1 MRPYIFA
8 SNCFPLAPYPSLVQ
22 ATERSVVVVSD
33 TLEGG
38 AAAATNRLVDALAAR
53 TPPRVERWHFT
64 AQLRATRAVE
74 RSLDARH
81 KRPPIERFL
90 KNFSRPL
97 ADRLRQVR
105 HTTAFLTAVRDTPP
119 TLLNLHCIHTCG
131 LTHEAL
137 LRLPA
142 ELPLVWTLHDCW
154 PFRPAA
160 FQWENPVTGV
170 VESVCADQP
179 EAAATTRRAE
189 FFRQRP
195 QTVLVSPSRWMAD
208 EARRC
213 VPQTM
218 RIEHIPYGLD
228 LAAFQPLGAEAAR
241 GALGLAADKIW
252 LGYGATWVSSR
263 KGTDL
268 LPATLGRLDCS
279 ELGLLVW
286 GEEPKLNWPAG
297 LTVKSVGRVN
307 GTGEMRRLLAACD
320 LFLCPSRAD
329 NLPNA
334 VLESLACGTPV
345 VGSDAGGIPDMVR
358 PGETGWRFASGS
370 AESFSAALQVALAD
384 RAQWP
389 AYRERCRRVA
399 EADYGTE
406 LQADRYR
413 RLFAELR
420 RD

>member
-1 MRPYIFA
+1 MQA
-8 SNCFPLAPYPSLVQ
+8 SDRL
-22 ATERSVVVVSD
+22 VVVVSD

-53 TPPRVERWHFT
+53 TPPKVERWQFT
-64 AQLRATRAVE
+64 AQRRETSAVE
-74 RSLDARH
+74 RSLDARQ
-81 KRPPIERFL
+81 KRPPLERLL

-97 ADRLRQVR
+97 ADRLRQRR
-105 HTTAFLTAVRDTPP
+105 HTMAFLDAVQDAQPA
-119 TLLNLHCIHTCG
+119 LLNLHCIHTCG
-131 LTHEAL
+131 LTHEGL

-154 PFRPAA
+154 PFRPRA

-170 VESVCADQP
+170 MEAVCADQP
-179 EAAATTRRAE
+179 EDGAVARRAE

-195 QTVLVSPSRWMAD
+195 QTVLVAPSRWMAD

-213 VPQTM
+213 IPVET

-228 LAAFQPLGAEAAR
+228 LVAFQPLAADAAR
-241 GALGLAADKIW
+241 GALGLSPEKVW

-268 LPATLGRLDCS
+268 LPAALGRMDCR

-286 GEEPKLNWPAG
+286 GEEPKLDWPVD

-307 GTGEMRRLLAACD
+307 GTDAMRRLLAACD

-370 AESFSAALQVALAD
+370 AESFGTALQAALNERAD
-384 RAQWP
+384 WP
-389 AYRERCRRVA
+389 AYRDRCRRVA

-406 LQADRYR
+406 LQAERYR
-413 RLFAELR
+413 RLFAELCH
-420 RD
+420 D

>member
-1 MRPYIFA
+1 M
-8 SNCFPLAPYPSLVQ
+8 Q

-64 AQLRATRAVE
+64 AQRRDTRAVE
-74 RSLDARH
+74 RSLAARH
-81 KRPPIERFL
+81 KRPPLERVL

-97 ADRLRQVR
+97 ADRLRQRR
-105 HTTAFLTAVRDTPP
+105 HTLAFLKAVEEVKPA
-119 TLLNLHCIHTCG
+119 LLNLHCIHTCG
-131 LTHEAL
+131 LTHEGVL
-137 LRLPA
+137 QLPS

-179 EAAATTRRAE
+179 EAAATARRAE

-195 QTVLVSPSRWMAD
+195 QTVLVAPSRWMAD
-208 EARRC
+208 EARRG
-213 VPQTM
+213 VPVDT

-228 LAAFQPLGAEAAR
+228 LAAFQPLVSDTAR
-241 GALGLAADKIW
+241 GALGLSPDKVW

-268 LPATLGRLDCS
+268 LPAALGRMDCRD
-279 ELGLLVW
+279 LGLLVW
-286 GEEPKLNWPAG
+286 GEEPKLDWPSG
-297 LTVKSVGRVN
+297 LMVKSAGRVN
-307 GTGEMRRLLAACD
+307 GAGEMRRLLAACD

-384 RAQWP
+384 RARWP

-406 LQADRYR
+406 LQAERYR

>member
-1 MRPYIFA
+1 M
-8 SNCFPLAPYPSLVQ
+8 
-22 ATERSVVVVSD
+22 VVSD

-38 AAAATNRLVDALAAR
+38 AAAATNRLVDALATR
-53 TPPRVERWHFT
+53 TPTRVERWHFT
-64 AQLRATRAVE
+64 AQTRATNAVE
-74 RSLDARH
+74 RSLDARS
-81 KRPPIERFL
+81 KRPPLERLL

-97 ADRLRQVR
+97 ADRLRQRR
-105 HTTAFLTAVRDTPP
+105 HTMAFLNAVRDTQPG
-119 TLLNLHCIHTCG
+119 LLNLHCIHTCG
-131 LTHEAL
+131 LTHGAL
-137 LRLPA
+137 LHVSA
-142 ELPLVWTLHDCW
+142 AVPLVWTLHDCW
-154 PFRPAA
+154 PFRPTA
-160 FQWENPVTGV
+160 FQWENPVTRSM
-170 VESVCADQP
+170 EAVCADQP
-179 EAAATTRRAE
+179 EDAAIARRAE
-189 FFRQRP
+189 FFCQRP
-195 QTVLVSPSRWMAD
+195 QTVLVAPSRWMVD

-213 VPQTM
+213 APPAT

-228 LAAFQPLGAEAAR
+228 LAAFQPLATDAAR

-370 AESFSAALQVALAD
+370 AESFGTALRAALVD

-420 RD
+420 CDESD